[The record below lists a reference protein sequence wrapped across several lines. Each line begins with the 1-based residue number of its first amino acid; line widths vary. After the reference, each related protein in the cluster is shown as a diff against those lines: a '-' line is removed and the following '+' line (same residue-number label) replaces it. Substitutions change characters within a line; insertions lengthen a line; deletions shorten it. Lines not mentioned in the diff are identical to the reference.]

1 MAVPAFPVMSN
12 STILLPFFGVMLLTL
27 VVWVY
32 MYIRRTSYLLR
43 ERIDLRTVD
52 TPEKSA
58 TVVPGTVSLA
68 SHNLKNLFELPV
80 IFYAVCLHLFVSDS
94 VDGIYLAA
102 AWWFLAFRI
111 VHSVIHCTYNKVE
124 HRFAA
129 YIFAAIALW
138 AMVIRGAMQAIG
150 VI

>member
-1 MAVPAFPVMSN
+1 MTHSG
-12 STILLPFFGVMLLTL
+12 ILLPFFGVMLLTL
-27 VVWVY
+27 VVWIY

-52 TPEKSA
+52 TPEKAA
-58 TVVPGTVSLA
+58 TVIPGTVSLA

-80 IFYAVCLHLFVSDS
+80 IFYAVCLYLFVSDS

-102 AWWFLAFRI
+102 AWWFFAFRV
-111 VHSVIHCTYNKVE
+111 VHSLIHCGYNKVE

-129 YIFAAIALW
+129 YMLAAIGLW
-138 AMVIRGAMQAIG
+138 VMVIRSALSLFGLS
-150 VI
+150 